1 MHLLPIQ
8 SAVVHRLVLLTAPPG
23 EKGFLSDRPTRACVP
38 VTKEVR
44 DDLGSE
50 GCPSWVSRA
59 ARQVR
64 LEEKQGNRV
73 LGLSK
78 YCPSDHWNRLSRK
91 RQVWFH

>member
-50 GCPSWVSRA
+50 GCPSWVS
-59 ARQVR
+59 
-64 LEEKQGNRV
+64 
-73 LGLSK
+73 
-78 YCPSDHWNRLSRK
+78 
-91 RQVWFH
+91 